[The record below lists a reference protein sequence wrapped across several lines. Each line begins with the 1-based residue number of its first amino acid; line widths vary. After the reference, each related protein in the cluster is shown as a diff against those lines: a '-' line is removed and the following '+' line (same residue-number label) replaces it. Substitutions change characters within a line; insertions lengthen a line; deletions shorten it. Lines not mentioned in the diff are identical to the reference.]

1 MISGV
6 RPKDF
11 ADKDILVK
19 LWELSR
25 MSHEEELAFNLQ
37 AAISK
42 EPKSKVY
49 DKNKT
54 YTLDDLRA

>member
-1 MISGV
+1 
-6 RPKDF
+6 
-11 ADKDILVK
+11 
-19 LWELSR
+19 

-37 AAISK
+37 AAMSK